1 MKADENPR
9 SFEEII
15 ISLEKKDE
23 ILNKLRNVSKC
34 MEQYKISKLLNDS
47 TASKFVTKS
56 LIKVKDLKRGQ
67 YSVSKN
73 IKFKTSILR
82 SDLCDYRDAHIILK
96 GTIDLLAATG
106 NENNKAQKN
115 VAFKNNSPIR
125 SYISKIKSTL
135 IGQSKRSWYRH
146 ANV

>member
-106 NENNKAQKN
+106 NKNNKAQKN